1 VLIGGYL
8 TKQIGHGFR
17 SVAEPA
23 VVIEEPRNVF
33 VGDGSL
39 SASRG
44 DEELACPG
52 LQSSPFEIREVA
64 ASPPPCTEV

>member
-8 TKQIGHGFR
+8 TKQIDHGFR
-17 SVAEPA
+17 SVAESS
-23 VVIEEPRNVF
+23 VVVEEPRNVL
-33 VGDGSL
+33 VGDGAL

-52 LQSSPFEIREVA
+52 L
-64 ASPPPCTEV
+64 